1 MATVLTILGITLAVA
16 AWDLTGETAAEYVAK
31 YIVDQDE
38 LGASTSEPLSLE
50 SQDTPVTVAAPSGHS
65 ASSLRRGEAVPAPVL
80 MSSITDAP
88 KARNLAP
95 HPIVSG
101 RITPASQTSPL
112 VETKSASVVEPV
124 ATLSTEEVDPLL
136 SLIGDTPHRRPDGT
150 VFMPIAA
157 QRVFG
162 LRTVI
167 GERVTVPQSVE
178 LPGRIITNP
187 SSAHLIQTSQDGFV
201 LATQD
206 GFPFAGQKVR
216 RGQLMARLSPSLTTI
231 EKAEFDARIQE
242 LTNEI
247 DLKRKQMAR
256 LEEVVMVRYRTSRI
270 EQMRVEIEGLRRQLS
285 VLRDGVERPI
295 ELRAQTDGVV
305 SHVKAAAGQFVHAGH
320 TLFEIIDP
328 ARLWVSAS
336 AFESGIQER
345 LISASAVTVDGRRMS
360 LEFVGGGL
368 ELQHQ
373 ALPLH
378 FEIVGSSVGLS
389 VDTPVTVVVQL
400 SGAAEIGLRVPRD
413 SVTRTSDGRELVWER
428 RSAETFVAHHV
439 TAKAIDAE
447 HVLVTSP
454 IGGSA
459 RIVTSGVSTLGQVQ

>member
-1 MATVLTILGITLAVA
+1 MGTVLTILGITLAVA

-31 YIVDQDE
+31 YIVDQED
-38 LGASTSEPLSLE
+38 LGASTSEPVSLE
-50 SQDTPVTVAAPSGHS
+50 NQVVAATTDVRSGEN
-65 ASSLRRGEAVPAPVL
+65 ASSSGRGEAVPAPVL
-80 MSSITDAP
+80 MSSLTEAP
-88 KARNLAP
+88 KVRIPRPPLA
-95 HPIVSG
+95 IEG
-101 RITPASQTSPL
+101 RITPISQTSPIA
-112 VETKSASVVEPV
+112 ETAPAPVTEPV
-124 ATLSTEEVDPLL
+124 AELTPEEVDPLL

-167 GERVTVPQSVE
+167 GERVTVPQSIE

-187 SSAHLIQTSQDGFV
+187 SSAHLIQTAEDGFV
-201 LATQD
+201 SATQD
-206 GFPFAGQKVR
+206 GFPYAGQKVR
-216 RGQLMARLSPSLTTI
+216 RGQLMARLTPALTTI
-231 EKAEFDARIQE
+231 EKAEYDARIQE

-270 EQMRVEIEGLRRQLS
+270 EQMRVEIEGLRRQLA

-328 ARLWVSAS
+328 SRLWVSAS
-336 AFESGIQER
+336 AFEPDVQER
-345 LISASAVTVDGRRMS
+345 LISASAVTVGGHRMA

-400 SGAAEIGLRVPRD
+400 SGAAEVGLRIPRD

-428 RSAETFVAHHV
+428 RSAESFVAHHV

-459 RIVTSGVSTLGQVQ
+459 RIVTSGVATLGQVQ